1 MQAEVIVREMEI
13 SYPELRY
20 IRLYAVPIEETVMNK
35 SQNMK
40 IGLAI
45 IITDIT
51 QDKVSLDQRI
61 ESEKVSSI
69 MDLAAGVA
77 HELGNPLNSIN
88 IHLQVLKRNFT
99 SEKNNPE
106 KTKKSLTTCINEVE
120 RLDGIIAH
128 FLKAIRPQTPDFK
141 KINLLKIIEETVHL
155 KKDELSAKEINIS
168 MEAGVREPII
178 NGDFEQLKQVFF
190 NVIGNAIDAISCN
203 SEIRILTGREDRFV
217 FVKIID
223 HGSGINKE
231 DLSKVFEPYY
241 TTKKSGHGIGMM
253 IVHRIMRD
261 HGGDIGIDSKPDAGT
276 IVTLRFPR
284 SSSRGRLL
292 ESSNTV

>member
-1 MQAEVIVREMEI
+1 
-13 SYPELRY
+13 
-20 IRLYAVPIEETVMNK
+20 
-35 SQNMK
+35 
-40 IGLAI
+40 
-45 IITDIT
+45 
-51 QDKVSLDQRI
+51 
-61 ESEKVSSI
+61 